1 MYAHHEAR
9 FPIFGSESC
18 FTTACYPC
26 CLLTS
31 HHQLPKRCIHH
42 WLARVC
48 TANLQQELHSLQ
60 LSQCSST
67 GRRGSDVIMCDQH
80 IVSNADRVEPYLQI
94 VSACSSMALF
104 RMRMSCLRT
113 EKLVSRHCSCAF
125 RAFATAAATCT
136 KLSCDRAVWSGSSFL
151 LPVHPRKLLLHPASR
166 CSPLCLMP
174 SERFPRLLQW
184 QDSCTPSGL
193 LGRC

>member
-1 MYAHHEAR
+1 MHTMR
-9 FPIFGSESC
+9 PGSRYSGRRAASPLRAIHVAFSQVTISSPNAASTIGLPES
-18 FTTACYPC
+18 
-26 CLLTS
+26 
-31 HHQLPKRCIHH
+31 
-42 WLARVC
+42 C